1 VETLKFLDYKHG
13 RGDLTGVTQRR
24 LLAKKGES
32 DGSALATSVEAELEA
47 MIARGELGPGQHI
60 NELALARRL
69 GVSRGPVREAAR
81 ALERMGLV
89 TVILNRGAFVR
100 ELQIDEAL
108 AIYDLTSVLI
118 GYAAGRLAASI
129 TAAQALEL
137 QGYVT
142 EMETAAQAGR
152 QDEFF
157 DLNVRFHK
165 RQFAF
170 AGNGPV
176 EAVYLAHTRKLLLL
190 RRRSFDESPHML
202 QSNAE
207 HRDVMDALL
216 SGDAEQARQV
226 AERHAR
232 AGRARFLRA
241 IAYREA

>member
-1 VETLKFLDYKHG
+1 MA
-13 RGDLTGVTQRR
+13 QRR
-24 LLAKKGES
+24 LLATKPES
-32 DGSALATSVEAELEA
+32 DGAALAASVEAELEA

-108 AIYDLTSVLI
+108 AIYDLTAVLL
-118 GYAAGRLAASI
+118 GYVAGRLATSI
-129 TAAQALEL
+129 SAAQLLEL
-137 QGYVT
+137 QAHVG
-142 EMETAAQAGR
+142 EMEAAAQAGQ
-152 QDEFF
+152 QDVFF
-157 DLNVRFHK
+157 DTNVRFHK
-165 RQFAF
+165 LMFSY
-170 AGNGPV
+170 AGNAPV

-202 QSNAE
+202 QSNGE
-207 HRDVMDALL
+207 HREIMDAIL
-216 SGDAEQARQV
+216 SGDAELARQV
-226 AERHAR
+226 AERHGR
-232 AGRARFLRA
+232 AGRTRFLRA

>member
-1 VETLKFLDYKHG
+1 MPV
-13 RGDLTGVTQRR
+13 
-24 LLAKKGES
+24 GE
-32 DGSALATSVEAELEA
+32 GSALSVSVESELEA

-108 AIYDLTSVLI
+108 AIYDLTALLV
-118 GYAAGRLAASI
+118 GYAAGRIATSL

-137 QGYVT
+137 QSFVT
-142 EMETAAQAGR
+142 DMETAAQEGR
-152 QDEFF
+152 HDAFF
-157 DLNVRFHK
+157 DLNVRFHM
-165 RQFAF
+165 RQFTF
-170 AGNGPV
+170 AGNAPV

-207 HRDVMDALL
+207 HRDMMDAIL
-216 SGDAEQARQV
+216 SGDAEIARQV

>member
-1 VETLKFLDYKHG
+1 M
-13 RGDLTGVTQRR
+13 TQRR

>member
-1 VETLKFLDYKHG
+1 MRSG
-13 RGDLTGVTQRR
+13 
-24 LLAKKGES
+24 LLANRPGS
-32 DGSALATSVEAELEA
+32 DGAALASSVERELEA

-81 ALERMGLV
+81 ALERLGLV

-108 AIYDLTSVLI
+108 AIYDLTALLN
-118 GYAAGRLAASI
+118 GFAAGRLAASI
-129 TAAQALEL
+129 TAAQAMEL
-137 QGYVT
+137 QGLVG
-142 EMETAAQAGR
+142 EMEKAAQEGR
-152 QDEFF
+152 QDAFF
-157 DLNVRFHK
+157 DLNIHFHT

-170 AGNGPV
+170 AGNAPV
-176 EAVYLAHTRKLLLL
+176 EAVYLAHMRKLLLL

-207 HRDVMDALL
+207 HRDMMDAIL
-216 SGDAEQARQV
+216 SGDAERARQI
-226 AERHAR
+226 AEQHGR

-241 IAYREA
+241 IAYQEA

>member
-1 VETLKFLDYKHG
+1 M
-13 RGDLTGVTQRR
+13 QRR
-24 LLAKKGES
+24 LLAKKPEG
-32 DGSALATSVEAELEA
+32 DGSALAVSVETELEA
-47 MIARGELGPGQHI
+47 MIVRGELGPGQHI

-108 AIYDLTSVLI
+108 AIYDLTAVLI
-118 GYAAGRLAASI
+118 GYVAGRLATTI
-129 TAAQALEL
+129 TAAQAQEL
-137 QGYVT
+137 QSYVT
-142 EMETAAQAGR
+142 GMEAAAQEGR
-152 QDEFF
+152 QDAFF
-157 DLNVRFHK
+157 DLNVIFHK

-170 AGNGPV
+170 AGNAPV

-202 QSNAE
+202 QSNGE
-207 HRDVMDALL
+207 HRDVMDAIL
-216 SGDAEQARQV
+216 SGDADVARQV

-232 AGRARFLRA
+232 AGRARFLKA

>member
-1 VETLKFLDYKHG
+1 MS
-13 RGDLTGVTQRR
+13 
-24 LLAKKGES
+24 AKKAES
-32 DGSALATSVEAELEA
+32 DGQALSRSVEDALEE

-100 ELQIDEAL
+100 ELPIDEAL
-108 AIYDLTSVLI
+108 AIYELTSLLN
-118 GYAAGRLAASI
+118 GFAAARLAAAI
-129 TAAQALEL
+129 TAAQAQEL
-137 QGYVT
+137 QTFVT
-142 EMETAAQAGR
+142 EMDEAAREGR
-152 QDEFF
+152 HDAFF

-170 AGNGPV
+170 AGNAPI

-202 QSNAE
+202 QANAE
-207 HRDVMDALL
+207 HRGMLDAILA
-216 SGDAEQARQV
+216 GDAEQARQL
-226 AERHAR
+226 AEQHGRS
-232 AGRARFLRA
+232 GRARFLRA
-241 IAYREA
+241 IAYRET

>member
-1 VETLKFLDYKHG
+1 M
-13 RGDLTGVTQRR
+13 QRR
-24 LLAKKGES
+24 LLAKKPES
-32 DGSALATSVEAELEA
+32 DGSALAASVESELEA

-100 ELQIDEAL
+100 ELEIDEAL
-108 AIYDLTSVLI
+108 AIYDLTSLLI
-118 GYAAGRLAASI
+118 GYAAGRLATSI

-137 QGYVT
+137 QTFVT
-142 EMETAAQAGR
+142 DMEAAAQEGR
-152 QDEFF
+152 HDAFF
-157 DLNVRFHK
+157 DLNVRFHT

-170 AGNGPV
+170 AGNAPV

-202 QSNAE
+202 QANAE
-207 HRDVMDALL
+207 HRDMMDAVL
-216 SGDAEQARQV
+216 SGDAELARQV

-232 AGRARFLRA
+232 SGRARFLRA

>member
-1 VETLKFLDYKHG
+1 M
-13 RGDLTGVTQRR
+13 QRR
-24 LLAKKGES
+24 LLAKRPES
-32 DGSALATSVEAELEA
+32 DSAALSVSVESELEA

-100 ELQIDEAL
+100 ELPIDEAL
-108 AIYDLTSVLI
+108 AIYDLTSLLI
-118 GYAAGRLAASI
+118 GYAAGRLATSI
-129 TAAQALEL
+129 TAAQAQQL
-137 QGYVT
+137 QTFVT
-142 EMETAAQAGR
+142 EMEMAAQAG
-152 QDEFF
+152 QHDAFF
-157 DLNVRFHK
+157 DLNVRFHM
-165 RQFAF
+165 RQFTF
-170 AGNGPV
+170 AGNAPV

-190 RRRSFDESPHML
+190 RRRSFDESPHIQ

-207 HRDVMDALL
+207 HHDMMDAIV
-216 SGDAEQARQV
+216 SGDADLARQV

>member
-1 VETLKFLDYKHG
+1 M
-13 RGDLTGVTQRR
+13 RRR
-24 LLAKKGES
+24 LLAKKPES
-32 DGSALATSVEAELEA
+32 DGSALAVSVESELEA

-108 AIYDLTSVLI
+108 AIYDLTALLV
-118 GYAAGRLAASI
+118 GYVAGRIATSI

-137 QGYVT
+137 QTFVT
-142 EMETAAQAGR
+142 GMEAAAQQGQHDA
-152 QDEFF
+152 FF
-157 DLNVRFHK
+157 DLNVQFHK
-165 RQFAF
+165 RQFTF
-170 AGNGPV
+170 AGNAPV

-202 QSNAE
+202 QANAE
-207 HRDVMDALL
+207 HRDMMDAIL